1 MIPSMGTRVGHR
13 GLTVLFMAIFLV
25 MMGFGIVLPV
35 LQFYARE
42 VGATPVQI
50 GLLATSYAFTQFL
63 FAPFWGAL
71 SDRIGRKPVFALGL
85 LGYAVPCG
93 SRRSGS
99 RSEVRWRCS
108 TPSPWW
114 ARSPS
119 RGSKPPTRSSRR
131 TDCT

>member
-1 MIPSMGTRVGHR
+1 MGTRVSHR
-13 GLTVLFMAIFLV
+13 GLTVLFMAIFIV

-71 SDRIGRKPVFALGL
+71 SDRIGRKPVFALGSS
-85 LGYAVPCG
+85 GTP
-93 SRRSGS
+93 SRSSSLASHTRSGS
-99 RSEVRWRCS
+99 CS
-108 TPSPWW
+108 WHASLG
-114 ARSPS
+114 AS
-119 RGSKPPTRSSRR
+119 
-131 TDCT
+131 